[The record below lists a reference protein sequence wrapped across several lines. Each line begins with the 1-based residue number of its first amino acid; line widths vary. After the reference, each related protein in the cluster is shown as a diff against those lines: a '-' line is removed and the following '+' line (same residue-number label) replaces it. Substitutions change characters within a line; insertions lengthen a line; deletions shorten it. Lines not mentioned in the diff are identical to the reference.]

1 MTQLLGH
8 EGDAMDAYELVVIIS
23 PEITEEEMPD
33 TVSKVSGL
41 INKTGGNVIEISQWG
56 RRKLAYPIKRCTEG
70 NYMLAHLELDPATA
84 KDLEANLRLTGEVLR
99 HLLIRAGE

>member
-1 MTQLLGH
+1 MTQLVGH

-23 PEITEEEMPD
+23 PEIDEEEMPD
-33 TVSKVSGL
+33 AANRVSELVS
-41 INKTGGNVIEISQWG
+41 KTGGNVTEINQWG

-70 NYMLAHLELDPATA
+70 NYMLAHLELDPASA

-99 HLLIRAGE
+99 HLLVRAGD

>member
-1 MTQLLGH
+1 MTQLVGH

-23 PEITEEEMPD
+23 PEKDEEEMPD
-33 TVSKVSGL
+33 AANRVSELVS
-41 INKTGGNVIEISQWG
+41 KTGGNVTEINQWG

-70 NYMLAHLELDPATA
+70 NYMLAHLELDPASA

-99 HLLIRAGE
+99 HLLVRAGD